1 MRRTGKNTGADHF
14 PGSLDKILLQQ
25 VDQAESLFNSR
36 RKRTMG
42 EGISDHTRF
51 VVDLRRQMWMAGVE
65 EELRRL
71 IWQIAVTGKY
81 ISAKIHESN
90 RKLAGF
96 KNLYGEE
103 QLSLDRSSDEILK
116 NQLQFSGFVR
126 EYASEE
132 QDAVVLIGKGR
143 EKYFV
148 TADPLDGS
156 SLVDT
161 NLAIGTIIGIH
172 KESVFSR
179 GRDTMVAALYITY
192 GPLITMV
199 YSAGKGA
206 HEFVLNREG
215 EYVLSEENITVK
227 ERGNIY
233 SPGGLRKDSTEN
245 HLKFLEYLEAE
256 GYKLRYS
263 GGFVPDINQILIK
276 RGGIFTYP
284 ALKKSPHGKLRLLF
298 ELQPMAFILE
308 QAGGVATDG
317 REEILSIR
325 VDDLEQRC
333 PVYIGSRFEVKKAM
347 EFLAAGS

>member
-1 MRRTGKNTGADHF
+1 
-14 PGSLDKILLQQ
+14 
-25 VDQAESLFNSR
+25 
-36 RKRTMG
+36 MG
-42 EGISDHTRF
+42 EGISDYTKF
-51 VVDLRRQMWMAGVE
+51 CVDLRRHMWMAGVE
-65 EELRRL
+65 TELRRL

-96 KNLYGEE
+96 KNMYGEE
-103 QLSLDRSSDEILK
+103 QLALDKSSDAILK

-132 QDAVVLIGKGR
+132 QDQIIQIGKGQ

-172 KESVFSR
+172 NGTMYGK
-179 GRDTMVAALYITY
+179 GRETMVAALYITY

-199 YSAGKGA
+199 YSAGKGT

-215 EYVLSEENITVK
+215 EYVLSQENIRLREK
-227 ERGNIY
+227 GDNY
-233 SPGGLRKDSTEN
+233 SLGGLRKDWTPE
-245 HLKFLEYLEAE
+245 HLRFVADLEAA

-263 GGFVPDINQILIK
+263 GGFVPDINQVLIK
-276 RGGIFTYP
+276 NGGVFTYP
-284 ALKKSPHGKLRLLF
+284 ALRKSPQGKLRLLF
-298 ELQPMAFILE
+298 ELLPMAFLIE
-308 QAGGVATDG
+308 QAGGEATDG
-317 REEILSIR
+317 KRRILDIPVEEIG
-325 VDDLEQRC
+325 QRS
-333 PVYIGSRFEVKKAM
+333 PIYIGSRYEVEKARKYL
-347 EFLAAGS
+347 EEVEK

>member
-1 MRRTGKNTGADHF
+1 
-14 PGSLDKILLQQ
+14 
-25 VDQAESLFNSR
+25 
-36 RKRTMG
+36 MG
-42 EGISDHTRF
+42 EGISDYTKF
-51 VVDLRRQMWMAGVE
+51 CVDLRRHMWMAGVE
-65 EELRRL
+65 TELRRL

-96 KNLYGEE
+96 KNMYGEE
-103 QLSLDRSSDEILK
+103 QLALDKSSDAILK

-132 QDAVVLIGKGR
+132 QDQIVHIGKGA

-156 SLVDT
+156 SLVDS

-172 KESVFSR
+172 NGAMYGK

-199 YSAGKGA
+199 YSAGKGT

-215 EYVLSEENITVK
+215 EYVLSQENIRLK
-227 ERGNIY
+227 ERGDIY
-233 SPGGLRKDSTEN
+233 SLGGLRKDWTPE
-245 HLKFLEYLEAE
+245 HLRFVEYLEAA

-263 GGFVPDINQILIK
+263 GGFVPDINQVLIK
-276 RGGIFTYP
+276 NGGVFTYP

-298 ELQPMAFILE
+298 ELLPMAFLVE
-308 QAGGVATDG
+308 QAGGEATDG
-317 REEILSIR
+317 RQLILDIS
-325 VDDLEQRC
+325 VDDIGQRS
-333 PVYIGSRFEVKKAM
+333 PIYIGSRFEVDKAR
-347 EFLAAGS
+347 EFLEEAQS

>member
-1 MRRTGKNTGADHF
+1 
-14 PGSLDKILLQQ
+14 
-25 VDQAESLFNSR
+25 
-36 RKRTMG
+36 MG
-42 EGISDHTRF
+42 EGISDYTKF
-51 VVDLRRQMWMAGVE
+51 CVDLRRHMWMAGVE
-65 EELRRL
+65 TELRRL

-96 KNLYGEE
+96 KNIFGEE
-103 QLSLDRSSDEILK
+103 QLALDKSSDAILK

-132 QDAVVLIGKGR
+132 QDQIVQIGKGA

-172 KESVFSR
+172 NGAMYGK

-199 YSAGKGA
+199 YSAGKGT

-215 EYVLSEENITVK
+215 EYVLSEENIRLNEK
-227 ERGNIY
+227 GSIY
-233 SPGGLRKDSTEN
+233 SLGGLRRDWTLE
-245 HLKFLEYLEAE
+245 HLRFVEYLEAE

-263 GGFVPDINQILIK
+263 GGFVPDINQVLIK
-276 RGGIFTYP
+276 NGGIFTYP

-298 ELQPMAFILE
+298 ELLPMAFLIE
-308 QAGGVATDG
+308 QAGGKATDG
-317 REEILSIR
+317 KQLILDIP
-325 VDDLEQRC
+325 VEDIGQRS
-333 PVYIGSRFEVKKAM
+333 PIYIGSRFEVEKAR
-347 EFLAAGS
+347 EFLEEVQP